1 MKNSRYDSN
10 VCHAKRTFDVLVALL
25 ILLVTAPLFPF
36 IALAIK
42 VSSKGPVIYRQ
53 LRVGRCTPEK
63 MDLFQIMKFRTM
75 YIDAEQRSGA
85 VWATENDPRIT
96 PVGRFLRKTRLDELP
111 QLFNVL
117 KGEMSMIGPRLS
129 DLLLSKVGR

>member
-10 VCHAKRTFDVLVALL
+10 VYHAKRTFDVLVALL

-42 VSSKGPVIYRQ
+42 FSSKGPVIYRQ

-75 YIDAEQRSGA
+75 
-85 VWATENDPRIT
+85 
-96 PVGRFLRKTRLDELP
+96 
-111 QLFNVL
+111 
-117 KGEMSMIGPRLS
+117 
-129 DLLLSKVGR
+129 

>member
-42 VSSKGPVIYRQ
+42 VSSKGP
-53 LRVGRCTPEK
+53 
-63 MDLFQIMKFRTM
+63 
-75 YIDAEQRSGA
+75 
-85 VWATENDPRIT
+85 
-96 PVGRFLRKTRLDELP
+96 
-111 QLFNVL
+111 
-117 KGEMSMIGPRLS
+117 
-129 DLLLSKVGR
+129 

>member
-25 ILLVTAPLFPF
+25 ILLITAPLFPF

-53 LRVGRCTPEK
+53 LRVGRCT
-63 MDLFQIMKFRTM
+63 LFGAIRIIFFANPKTGL
-75 YIDAEQRSGA
+75 IPISGA
-85 VWATENDPRIT
+85 T
-96 PVGRFLRKTRLDELP
+96 FFSKTKKEVE
-111 QLFNVL
+111 F
-117 KGEMSMIGPRLS
+117 K
-129 DLLLSKVGR
+129 K